1 MIRFSLLVVA
11 LYGICCAM
19 AFGQTPPAASSQSS
33 KEHNGPALPQQARA
47 TDYPDRNGRPL
58 SRDNGGSLMADSLSH
73 PPDSNQ
79 LKYGEV
85 SMLAVPEAKPREIK
99 KHDLV
104 TIIVAE
110 ESQSQTTGTTD
121 LKKNA
126 DLDMKVDAYVKMNL
140 AQMAIHGVN
149 PATAPELKAE
159 SSRNFKGDATVN
171 RQDSFTARI
180 GAEVIDVKPNG
191 TLVIQ
196 AKKRI
201 KTDEEEQDFV
211 LTGVCRA
218 VDLTPDNTILS
229 NTLHDLDVHKATKG
243 AARDTTKRGLIP
255 RLLDF
260 VNPF

>member
-19 AFGQTPPAASSQSS
+19 AFGEPAKRETA
-33 KEHNGPALPQQARA
+33 NAPLPA
-47 TDYPDRNGRPL
+47 PDRNGRPL
-58 SRDNGGSLMADSLSH
+58 TQNNGGSLMADALNR
-73 PPDSNQ
+73 PVDPNQ
-79 LKYGEV
+79 LKYSDV
-85 SMLAVPEAKPREIK
+85 SILAVPEAKPREIK

-110 ESQSQTTGTTD
+110 DSQSSSKGTTD

-126 DLDMKVDAYVKMNL
+126 DFDAKLDSYVKLNL
-140 AQMAIHGVN
+140 AQLSAKAVT
-149 PATAPELKAE
+149 PAVTPEVKGE
-159 SSRNFKGDATVN
+159 FQRDFKGDATVD
-171 RQDSFTARI
+171 RQDTFTARI

-196 AKKRI
+196 AKKHI

-229 NTLHDLDVHKATKG
+229 NTLHDLDVHKVTKG

>member
-1 MIRFSLLVVA
+1 
-11 LYGICCAM
+11 
-19 AFGQTPPAASSQSS
+19 
-33 KEHNGPALPQQARA
+33 
-47 TDYPDRNGRPL
+47 
-58 SRDNGGSLMADSLSH
+58 
-73 PPDSNQ
+73 
-79 LKYGEV
+79 
-85 SMLAVPEAKPREIK
+85 VPEAKPREIK

-110 ESQSQTTGTTD
+110 DSQSSSKGTSD
-121 LKKNA
+121 LKKTA
-126 DLDMKVDAYVKMNL
+126 DFDAKLDSYVKLNL
-140 AQMAIHGVN
+140 AQLSAKAVT
-149 PATAPELKAE
+149 PAVTPEVKGE
-159 SSRNFKGDATVN
+159 FQRNFKGDATVD
-171 RQDSFTARI
+171 RQDTFTARI

-196 AKKRI
+196 AKKHI

-229 NTLHDLDVHKATKG
+229 NTLHDLDVHKVTKG